1 MVFPEQQ
8 QYTLS
13 FLYNIQSPLPSSFNS
28 LAFIGVIII
37 IIESEV
43 CRKVLP
49 RFIRV
54 IGLNRHNGAGEK
66 AGMKDKKE
74 RGRRSRRKVLVDQ
87 TSL

>member
-1 MVFPEQQ
+1 MTSIN
-8 QYTLS
+8 QYITIISHDLTGGD
-13 FLYNIQSPLPSSFNS
+13 
-28 LAFIGVIII
+28 GVIIIII

-54 IGLNRHNGAGEK
+54 IGLNRHNGGGEK

>member
-1 MVFPEQQ
+1 MTSIS
-8 QYTLS
+8 QYITIISHDLTGGD
-13 FLYNIQSPLPSSFNS
+13 
-28 LAFIGVIII
+28 GVIIIII

-54 IGLNRHNGAGEK
+54 IGLNRHNGGGEK
-66 AGMKDKKE
+66 AGIKDKKE

>member
-1 MVFPEQQ
+1 MTSIS
-8 QYTLS
+8 QYITIISHDLTGGD
-13 FLYNIQSPLPSSFNS
+13 
-28 LAFIGVIII
+28 GVIII

-49 RFIRV
+49 RFIWV
-54 IGLNRHNGAGEK
+54 IGLNRHNGGGEK

>member
-1 MVFPEQQ
+1 MTSIN
-8 QYTLS
+8 QYITIISHDLTGGD
-13 FLYNIQSPLPSSFNS
+13 
-28 LAFIGVIII
+28 GVII

-54 IGLNRHNGAGEK
+54 IGLNRHNGGGEK

>member
-1 MVFPEQQ
+1 MTSIS
-8 QYTLS
+8 QYITIISHDLTGGD
-13 FLYNIQSPLPSSFNS
+13 
-28 LAFIGVIII
+28 GVIIIII

-54 IGLNRHNGAGEK
+54 IGLNRHNGGGEK